1 MRLAHNPSAL
11 IFAAACLVALG
22 GCANTPAIDAPG
34 QEAAKLTK
42 TQECAVGYDL
52 SRQIYRQARVD
63 GTILH
68 VPKHL
73 GPCGQYAI
81 HYLRRAGY
89 AVVADGTGQNA
100 FTVDTYV
107 LDGGT
112 GFVAT
117 ASLPSLKVTRAY
129 RPGPGGVYALS
140 PASVIKT
147 PVE

>member
-1 MRLAHNPSAL
+1 MQLSLRPAAL
-11 IFAAACLVALG
+11 ILAAACLTALG
-22 GCANTPAIDAPG
+22 GCANAPTTDAPG

-68 VPKHL
+68 VPKDL

-81 HYLRRAGY
+81 HYLRLAGY
-89 AVVADGTGQNA
+89 AVVADGSGQNA

-107 LDGGT
+107 LDGGE

-117 ASLPSLKVTRAY
+117 ATLPSLKVTRAY
-129 RPGPGGVYALS
+129 RPGDGGVYALS